1 MQGGD
6 RRDGAPRVAV
16 IGAGI
21 VGVSTALWLGRFG
34 AEVTLIDR
42 AAPGAGAS
50 AGNAGVLAASA
61 VRPSLDRAA
70 LRAAPGMLFDRDAPL
85 FLRWSYLP
93 RLLPWLARALRHVG
107 EAEVGRIS
115 DALGH
120 LVTDAV
126 AAHEAAARGTAA
138 ARYLQRSDYVYG
150 FRDAAAFAEAGPAL
164 AVKAAAGFAHVR
176 LSGAAVQ
183 EYDPALGPG
192 LGEIAVLGAHGFI
205 TDPEGYVAALAAG
218 FEAEGGRVRRA
229 EVRDLACTGGRITG
243 IVLDGEVLPCD
254 HAVIAMGAAS
264 ARLLK
269 AVGLS
274 LPLETERGYHLQL
287 RGTGGAPRQPVMVA
301 EGQFVA
307 TPMAKGVR
315 LAGILELG
323 GLAAGPSPAPFGLL
337 RRLGAR
343 AFPGLDFTDAEEW
356 MGHRPALPDSLP
368 LLGQVGATGVWGAVG
383 HHHVG
388 LTGGPKSGRLLAETL
403 MGRRPN
409 LDLAPFRAERFARP

>member
-1 MQGGD
+1 MTEGRGTH
-6 RRDGAPRVAV
+6 RVAV
-16 IGAGI
+16 LGAGI
-21 VGVSTALWLGRFG
+21 VGVSTALWLQRFG

-61 VRPSLDRAA
+61 LRPSLDAAA
-70 LRAAPGMLFDRDAPL
+70 LRAAPGMLLDRDAPL

-115 DALGH
+115 DALAH

-126 AAHEAAARGTAA
+126 EAHAATAEGTPATHF
-138 ARYLQRSDYVYG
+138 LQRSDYVYAY
-150 FRDAAAFAEAGPAL
+150 RDAAAY
-164 AVKAAAGFAHVR
+164 AAGAAGLAIKADAGFPHRR
-176 LSGAAVQ
+176 LSGAEVQ
-183 EYDPALGPG
+183 DYDPALGPE
-192 LGEIAVLGAHGFI
+192 LGVIAVLGAHGFI
-205 TDPEGYVAALAAG
+205 TDPEGYVTALAEG
-218 FEAEGGRVRRA
+218 FEAEGGTFRQA
-229 EVRDLACTGGRITG
+229 EVQALRIEDGRVTG
-243 IVLDGEVLPCD
+243 IVLPGETLPCD
-254 HAVIAMGAAS
+254 QAVVAMGAAS
-264 ARLLK
+264 APLLK
-269 AVGLS
+269 SVGIS

-287 RGTGGAPRQPVMVA
+287 HSIDGAPRQPVMVA

-307 TPMAKGVR
+307 TPMARGAR

-323 GLAAGPSPAPFGLL
+323 GLEAGPSRAPFGLL

-343 AFPGLDFTDAEEW
+343 AFPGLDFTEAQEW

-368 LLGQVGATGVWGAVG
+368 LLGQVRETGLWGAVG

-388 LTGGPKSGRLLAETL
+388 LTGGPKSGRLLAEQM

-409 LDLAPFRAERFARP
+409 VDLGPFGAARFARR